1 MAKTWFL
8 ASTMNLLHP
17 MFDDNK
23 SSLPFPFNP
32 SNQRIV
38 CILPESIRY
47 GFAGSPQFSNVIRE
61 WKSAKRSLMYFD
73 EDFKRFSSFSP
84 LFSLPLQLKFECF
97 CYFSNIDFT
106 YTRLALART
115 LESFSISHT
124 RCFDLTLSA
133 AVLYTFHL
141 REIPLKTYWTN
152 NIFSHIKL
160 KARENPSSSS
170 SCMES
175 HFLSQLSLVF
185 HSKASN
191 TSAS

>member
-84 LFSLPLQLKFECF
+84 LFSSSSIEIRVLLLFFQHRFHLHKAR
-97 CYFSNIDFT
+97 SGA
-106 YTRLALART
+106 YTRVFL
-115 LESFSISHT
+115 
-124 RCFDLTLSA
+124 DLTHTLLRFNSLCCCVIHFSLTRNSA
-133 AVLYTFHL
+133 
-141 REIPLKTYWTN
+141 
-152 NIFSHIKL
+152 
-160 KARENPSSSS
+160 
-170 SCMES
+170 
-175 HFLSQLSLVF
+175 
-185 HSKASN
+185 
-191 TSAS
+191 